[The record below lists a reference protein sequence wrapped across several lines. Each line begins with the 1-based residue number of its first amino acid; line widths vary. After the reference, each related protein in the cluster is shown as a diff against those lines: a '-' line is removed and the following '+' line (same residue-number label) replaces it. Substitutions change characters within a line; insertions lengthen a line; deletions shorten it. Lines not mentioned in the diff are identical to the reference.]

1 MSRVRVSIVDL
12 KHSIESGWDASAT
25 IMIPSAESASSIV
38 EEKASIKRGGRSLI
52 KPTVSERVI
61 CFPEGRVAS
70 LVVVEKYGFC
80 WEVYRAI

>member
-1 MSRVRVSIVDL
+1 
-12 KHSIESGWDASAT
+12 
-25 IMIPSAESASSIV
+25 MIPSAESASSIV

-80 WEVYRAI
+80 